1 MLEHLFPE
9 RILNPDSRSDSSM
22 VVRRGQAVK
31 FTARLNRNFDESLGK
46 VALIEEF
53 SRSLIIH

>member
-46 VALIEEF
+46 VAF
-53 SRSLIIH
+53 KN